1 MAAQR
6 FKITDKKTGKF
17 LASYPL
23 TFSISGAVEAFER
36 AGYEVEWSWS
46 EKHREFSKRLMP
58 GVYYGSNRNAN
69 GGGWILLIRLGRYG
83 LNLGTGFSGYWSLRS
98 WDWARYDYADHYT
111 YLNKTRWRAYPEG
124 GN

>member
-1 MAAQR
+1 MAQR

-23 TFSISGAVEAFER
+23 SMSISGAVEAFER

-46 EKHREFSKRLMP
+46 KQPSREFSKRLMP
-58 GVYYGSNRNAN
+58 GVYYGSNRNTF
-69 GGGWILLIRLGRYG
+69 GGGWLLLIRLGSYG
-83 LNLGTGFSGYWSLRS
+83 LNLGTGFSGYWSLRP
-98 WDWARYDYADHYT
+98 WEWARYDYADHFSG
-111 YLNKTRWRAYPEG
+111 LNFGRWMAYPKG